1 MLTGQ
6 LDEVWELIIEF
17 SNVEFIG
24 DLVKDSFCIVEGI
37 DSLGGLGVV

>member
-24 DLVKDSFCIVEGI
+24 DLVKDSSSGVEGI

>member
-6 LDEVWELIIEF
+6 PDEVWELIIEF

-24 DLVKDSFCIVEGI
+24 DLVKDSFSRVESI